1 MGLFDFISDACSTI
15 ADAVGEVASTTV
27 DIVSDAASTTADIVG
42 DITGTTVDVLSS
54 AADST
59 IDVIGDVTTSTIDA
73 ISGAASSTVDV
84 IGDLAGSAVDT
95 VGDVTSSTIDF
106 VSDTASTALDFA
118 VENPLTTIATV
129 TAVAA
134 TGGAALG
141 VMAGAAAVTGVS
153 TAGVMG
159 LTAAT
164 AGAATGAVTGAT
176 IAGSTGLVTSAA
188 VIATKTTVATAA
200 PVVAQGVLVAHA
212 VKHVGEYVIDE
223 IKGRVQPVRGSVVYC
238 DLTLGNG
245 IAEHTGIYIGNNEI
259 VHLNRHGFIE
269 AVSPKEFLSGWTT
282 GFNIYVSCQGDSAV
296 GCDEA
301 ADFAESKIGNTR
313 NYNVFMDNCHQFSAG
328 CLIKDPENYNNFL
341 WFLKDEAK
349 KRLGADNW
357 RLWDKNYW

>member
-1 MGLFDFISDACSTI
+1 MTNYIFRK
-15 ADAVGEVASTTV
+15 
-27 DIVSDAASTTADIVG
+27 
-42 DITGTTVDVLSS
+42 LS
-54 AADST
+54 
-59 IDVIGDVTTSTIDA
+59 
-73 ISGAASSTVDV
+73 
-84 IGDLAGSAVDT
+84 
-95 VGDVTSSTIDF
+95 
-106 VSDTASTALDFA
+106 
-118 VENPLTTIATV
+118 LTTIATV

-159 LTAAT
+159 FTT
-164 AGAATGAVTGAT
+164 ATGAVTGAT
-176 IAGSTGLVTSAA
+176 VAGSTGLLTSAA
-188 VIATKTTVATAA
+188 VVATKTAMTTTTAA
-200 PVVAQGVLVAHA
+200 QVAVAAHT
-212 VKHVGEYVIDE
+212 VKHVGGYLIDE

-269 AVSPKEFLSGWTT
+269 AVSPKEFLAGWTT

-301 ADFAESKIGNTR
+301 ADCAESMVGGTR
-313 NYNVFMDNCHQFSAG
+313 NYNVLMDNCHQFSAG
-328 CLIKDPENYNNFL
+328 CLTKDPENYNNFL

>member
-1 MGLFDFISDACSTI
+1 MGLFDFISDVCSGV
-15 ADAVGEVASTTV
+15 ADAASSAVEAIGDAANATVDIVSDVASTTV
-27 DIVSDAASTTADIVG
+27 DFIGDAASSTAEVIG
-42 DITGTTVDVLSS
+42 DVAS
-54 AADST
+54 ST
-59 IDVIGDVTTSTIDA
+59 IDVIGD
-73 ISGAASSTVDV
+73 AASSTVDV

-118 VENPLTTIATV
+118 VENPLATIATV

-141 VMAGAAAVTGVS
+141 VIAGAAAVTGVS

-164 AGAATGAVTGAT
+164 TAGAATGAVTGAT
-176 IAGSTGLVTSAA
+176 IAGSTGLATSAA
-188 VIATKTTVATAA
+188 VIATKTTIATTTVAQVA
-200 PVVAQGVLVAHA
+200 VVAHT

-223 IKGRVQPVRGSVVYC
+223 IKGRILPVRGSVVYC

-245 IAEHTGIYIGNNEI
+245 IAEHTGIYIGNNKI

-269 AVSPKEFLSGWTT
+269 AVSPKQFLSGWTT

-301 ADFAESKIGNTR
+301 ADFAESKIGCTR

-341 WFLKDEAK
+341 WFLKNEAK

-357 RLWDKNYW
+357 RLWDKNNW